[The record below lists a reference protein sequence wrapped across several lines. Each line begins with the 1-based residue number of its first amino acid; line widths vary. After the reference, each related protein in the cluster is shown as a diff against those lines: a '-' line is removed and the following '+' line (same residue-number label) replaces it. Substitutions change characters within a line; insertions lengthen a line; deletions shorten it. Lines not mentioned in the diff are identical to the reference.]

1 MSFSPNDSLRLA
13 ESLPDDGATKL
24 YQDLDVDERQ
34 SVLSILQGIDRNSAV
49 RADNTKKRVE
59 EEMAEDKMPQKKK
72 RG

>member
-1 MSFSPNDSLRLA
+1 MAKTMKTPRKVLSPTVMKIA
-13 ESLPDDGATKL
+13 KL
-24 YQDLDVDERQ
+24 YQDLDVDDRQ

>member
-1 MSFSPNDSLRLA
+1 MAKTMKTPRKVLSPTVMKIA
-13 ESLPDDGATKL
+13 K
-24 YQDLDVDERQ
+24 RQ